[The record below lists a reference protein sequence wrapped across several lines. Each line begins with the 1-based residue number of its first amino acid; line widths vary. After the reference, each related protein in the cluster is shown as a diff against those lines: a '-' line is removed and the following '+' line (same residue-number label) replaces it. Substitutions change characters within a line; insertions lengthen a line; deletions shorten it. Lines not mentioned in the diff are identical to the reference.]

1 MKHLSAGDLLRAEV
15 ASGSEVGEQCQ
26 TLMKEGKL
34 VPTEVT
40 LGLIRKAMSL
50 ADQKTFIID
59 GFPRAV
65 DQGEAFEAAIKPC
78 EFVLFLDCPKETMQE
93 RLLKRGET
101 SGRADD
107 NLETIAKRFDTFM
120 EVSMPVMDHFADK
133 VHKVS
138 SVPAPD
144 EVFAEVCKVF
154 EAQGIEPVAAAA
166 EAEEEAAPVAE
177 AEEEAAPAAEAE
189 EAAPAAEEAEAPAV
203 VEEEAEAPAAAQ
215 EEAET
220 PAVAEEE
227 AEAPAVAEEEAVVD
241 AAAPA
246 VEEESPVP
254 EDACVIFVLGG
265 PGSGKGTQCERLIEK
280 YGVKHLSAGDL
291 LRAEVASG
299 SEVGEQCQTL
309 MKEGK
314 LVPTEVTLGLIRKA
328 MSLADQKTFIIDGFP
343 RAVDQGE
350 AFEAAIKPCE
360 FVLFLD
366 CPKET
371 MQERLLKRGET
382 SGRADDNLETI
393 AKRFDTFMEVS
404 MPVMDHFA
412 DKVHKVSS
420 VPAPDE
426 VFAEVCKVF
435 EAQGI
440 EPVAAA
446 AEAEEEAAPV
456 AEAEEEAA
464 PAAEAEEA
472 APAAEEAEAPAVVE
486 EEAEAPAAAQ
496 EEAETPAVAEEEA
509 EAPAVAEEEAV
520 VDAAAPAVQ
529 EENEAPAA
537 AKEVAPSPATPAE
550 AVPAPEP
557 VSVPSQL
564 HEKAP
569 REPLSLVPP
578 AGKPRERFSDYV
590 TAHGVE
596 KLLRDSMRKLN
607 DARPEDPSKY
617 LAEYFSAA
625 LA

>member
-166 EAEEEAAPVAE
+166 EAAEEAAPVAE
-177 AEEEAAPAAEAE
+177 AEEAAPVAE
-189 EAAPAAEEAEAPAV
+189 V
-203 VEEEAEAPAAAQ
+203 EEAEAPAAVQ
-215 EEAET
+215 EEAEP
-220 PAVAEEE
+220 PAAVEEE
-227 AEAPAVAEEEAVVD
+227 AEAPAVAEEEA
-241 AAAPA
+241 
-246 VEEESPVP
+246 
-254 EDACVIFVLGG
+254 
-265 PGSGKGTQCERLIEK
+265 
-280 YGVKHLSAGDL
+280 
-291 LRAEVASG
+291 
-299 SEVGEQCQTL
+299 
-309 MKEGK
+309 
-314 LVPTEVTLGLIRKA
+314 
-328 MSLADQKTFIIDGFP
+328 
-343 RAVDQGE
+343 
-350 AFEAAIKPCE
+350 
-360 FVLFLD
+360 
-366 CPKET
+366 
-371 MQERLLKRGET
+371 
-382 SGRADDNLETI
+382 
-393 AKRFDTFMEVS
+393 
-404 MPVMDHFA
+404 
-412 DKVHKVSS
+412 
-420 VPAPDE
+420 
-426 VFAEVCKVF
+426 
-435 EAQGI
+435 
-440 EPVAAA
+440 
-446 AEAEEEAAPV
+446 
-456 AEAEEEAA
+456 
-464 PAAEAEEA
+464 
-472 APAAEEAEAPAVVE
+472 EAPAVVE
-486 EEAEAPAAAQ
+486 EDAEAPAA
-496 EEAETPAVAEEEA
+496 
-509 EAPAVAEEEAV
+509 
-520 VDAAAPAVQ
+520 VQ
-529 EENEAPAA
+529 EKTEAPAA
-537 AKEVAPSPATPAE
+537 AKEEAPSPATPAK

-564 HEKAP
+564 HERAP
-569 REPLSLVPP
+569 REPISLVPP

-607 DARPEDPSKY
+607 DARPEDPAKY